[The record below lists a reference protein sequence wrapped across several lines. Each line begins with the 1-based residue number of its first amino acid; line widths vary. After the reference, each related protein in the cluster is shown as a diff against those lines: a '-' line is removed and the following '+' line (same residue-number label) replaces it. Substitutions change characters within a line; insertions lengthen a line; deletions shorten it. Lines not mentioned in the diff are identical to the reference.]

1 MEVHVSARSILI
13 AIALS
18 AWLLASIVAFFIVAY
33 MSFFGVAFIGL
44 VICYV
49 SAQFELDSDRPVGS
63 SIATSF
69 LGAQVRAQ
77 EQLSAEQRQS
87 VRHEQSLAMQSA
99 RFFKFFGL
107 GLMAIGLGGGLYYQL

>member
-1 MEVHVSARSILI
+1 MEVQVSGRSLLI
-13 AIALS
+13 AVALS

-44 VICYV
+44 IICYV

>member
-1 MEVHVSARSILI
+1 MSARSILV

-18 AWLLASIVAFFIVAY
+18 AWLLASVVAFFIVAY

-49 SAQFELDSDRPVGS
+49 SAQFELDGDRPVGS
-63 SIATSF
+63 SLATSF
-69 LGAQVRAQ
+69 LGAQLRAQ
-77 EQLSAEQRQS
+77 QDLSP
-87 VRHEQSLAMQSA
+87 

-107 GLMAIGLGGGLYYQL
+107 GLMAIGLCGGLYYQL

>member
-1 MEVHVSARSILI
+1 MSARSILT

-18 AWLLASIVAFFIVAY
+18 AWLLASVVAFFIVAY

-44 VICYV
+44 IICYV

-87 VRHEQSLAMQSA
+87 VRHEQSLGMQSA

>member
-1 MEVHVSARSILI
+1 MSARSILM

-18 AWLLASIVAFFIVAY
+18 AWLLASVVAFFIVAY

-49 SAQFELDSDRPVGS
+49 SAQFELDGDLPVGS
-63 SIATSF
+63 SLAASF

-77 EQLSAEQRQS
+77 REMSAEQRQS
-87 VRHEQSLAMQSA
+87 VRHEHLLANQSA

-107 GLMAIGLGGGLYYQL
+107 GLMAIGLCGGLYYQL

>member
-1 MEVHVSARSILI
+1 VSARSILI

-18 AWLLASIVAFFIVAY
+18 AWLLASVVAFFIVAY

-49 SAQFELDSDRPVGS
+49 SAQFELDGDRPVGS
-63 SIATSF
+63 LATSF
-69 LGAQVRAQ
+69 LGAQLRAQ
-77 EQLSAEQRQS
+77 QDLTAEQRQS
-87 VRHEQSLAMQSA
+87 VRHAQSLAIQSA
-99 RFFKFFGL
+99 RFFKLFGL

>member
-1 MEVHVSARSILI
+1 VSARSILI

-18 AWLLASIVAFFIVAY
+18 AWLLASVVAFFIVAY

-49 SAQFELDSDRPVGS
+49 SAQFELDGDRPVGS
-63 SIATSF
+63 PLATSF
-69 LGAQVRAQ
+69 LGAQLRAQ
-77 EQLSAEQRQS
+77 QDLSAEQRQS
-87 VRHEQSLAMQSA
+87 VRHEQSLALQSA

>member
-1 MEVHVSARSILI
+1 MEAHVSGRSILI

-63 SIATSF
+63 IATSF

-77 EQLSAEQRQS
+77 QELSAEQRQS
-87 VRHEQSLAMQSA
+87 VRHEQSLAIQSA

>member
-1 MEVHVSARSILI
+1 MSARSILM

-18 AWLLASIVAFFIVAY
+18 AWLLAAVVAFFIVAY

-49 SAQFELDSDRPVGS
+49 GAQFELDGDRPVGS
-63 SIATSF
+63 VAAAL

-77 EQLSAEQRQS
+77 QDLTAEQRLS
-87 VRHEQSLAMQSA
+87 VRHDQSLAIQSA
-99 RFFKFFGL
+99 RSFKFFGL
-107 GLMAIGLGGGLYYQL
+107 GLMAIGLCGGLYYQL